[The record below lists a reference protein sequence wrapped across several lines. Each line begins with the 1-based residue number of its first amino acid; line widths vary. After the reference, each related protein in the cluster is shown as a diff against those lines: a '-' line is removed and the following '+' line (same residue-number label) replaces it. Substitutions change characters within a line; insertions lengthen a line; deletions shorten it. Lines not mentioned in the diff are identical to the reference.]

1 MSTQTQNQAAAWGAV
16 ARAWDANVEYID
28 DHCHE
33 ATSAVI
39 DRLAIKGGQRVLE
52 LAAGPG
58 TLGNTWST
66 LVGGRGRVVISDL
79 APPMVEVARARNA
92 GLPPNV
98 SCEVVDAESI
108 PYGGESF
115 DVVFCR
121 MGLQFSPDPTAA
133 VAEIRRVL
141 SPGGR
146 LGLMTWAAME
156 HNPWMSCVGMAAMM
170 NGVATG
176 GPPVGPGSIFSLG
189 DEAGLVALVADAGF
203 ADVRSE
209 PADIVVAAPDIDT
222 HVTRISALAGPLA
235 AVLQAASAE
244 QRAGMLRTAADLAAP
259 YRRGDGGYDIPGRVL
274 TLTAR
279 C

>member
-1 MSTQTQNQAAAWGAV
+1 MSIQTQDQAAAWGAV
-16 ARAWDANVEYID
+16 ASAWDANVEYID
-28 DHCHE
+28 DHSHQ

-39 DRLAIKGGQRVLE
+39 DRLAIESGQRVLE

-58 TLGNTWST
+58 TLAKTWST
-66 LVGGRGRVVISDL
+66 LVGGRGRVIISDL
-79 APPMVEVARARNA
+79 APPMVEVAKTRNA

-98 SCEVVDAESI
+98 SYEVVDASSI

-121 MGLQFSPDPTAA
+121 MGLQFAPDPATAM
-133 VAEIRRVL
+133 AEIRRVL
-141 SPGGR
+141 APGGR

-176 GPPVGPGSIFSLG
+176 GPPLGPGSIFSLG

-209 PADIVVAAPDIDT
+209 PADIVVAASDIDS
-222 HVTRISALAGPLA
+222 HVSRISALAGPLA
-235 AVLQAASAE
+235 AVLQAATAD
-244 QRAGMLRTAADLAAP
+244 QRAGMCRTAADLAAP
-259 YRRGDGGYDIPGRVL
+259 YRQQDGGYDIPGRVL